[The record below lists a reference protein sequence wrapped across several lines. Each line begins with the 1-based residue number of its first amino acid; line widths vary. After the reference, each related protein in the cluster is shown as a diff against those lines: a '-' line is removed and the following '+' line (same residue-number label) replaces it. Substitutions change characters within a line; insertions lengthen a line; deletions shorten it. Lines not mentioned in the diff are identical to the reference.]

1 MLGRR
6 GGLWWNAAMK
16 RVLVVGA
23 LLVPSLASAHIHLTF
38 PTSRTALATGDQ
50 KEQHCGTVGYN
61 RAADP
66 SKISTFLPGQTI
78 TVTWDE
84 TIQHP
89 GWFRIAFQPNGEV
102 FGIPP
107 ASNGPT
113 GGGAAS
119 NFPTANQEG
128 VDPANSSIVLADR
141 IPDGTTSMSITL
153 PNMECSNCTLQFIQV
168 MTDKAPYTVDTLSDD
183 IYFNCADLVLA
194 ANAPDA
200 GPGATVDAGVTGDA
214 PAGGGGTDAVEGGCA
229 VRGGSSGGGAGVA
242 LGLAL
247 VGVRRRRRAVR

>member
-1 MLGRR
+1 
-6 GGLWWNAAMK
+6 MK

-38 PTSRTALATGDQ
+38 PTSRTDNVQGDPQ
-50 KEQHCGTVGYN
+50 KAEHCGTVGYS
-61 RAADP
+61 RAANP
-66 SKISTFLPGQTI
+66 TRISTFLPGQTI
-78 TVTWDE
+78 TVTWAE
-84 TIQHP
+84 SIQHP
-89 GWFRIAFQPNGEV
+89 GWFRIAFQPDGEV
-102 FGIPP
+102 FGLPP
-107 ASNGPT
+107 ASTGPT

-128 VDPANSSIVLADR
+128 VDAANNSIVLVDR
-141 IPDGTTSMSITL
+141 IPDGMTTQSITL

-168 MTDKAPYTVDTLSDD
+168 MTDSAPYTVDTLSND

-214 PAGGGGTDAVEGGCA
+214 PAAGGGGTDPVQGGCA
-229 VRGGSSGGGAGVA
+229 VGGSSGLVGGLA

-247 VGVRRRRRAVR
+247 VGVRRRRRAVG